1 MKLHNRYIFVGALTL
16 VVLAGVVGAVVYSLR
31 DPAEFTYKG
40 KPLSEYLISMVPGH
54 GNYDTDFQEAK
65 AALIEAGTNAMP
77 VLFRMLRAHDS
88 ALRLKLDTVGR
99 KLGLIR
105 KPFTPASLKNQAA
118 AAAFVILG
126 SSAKD
131 CAPELVKIFHEN
143 ISQDSQLS
151 ALGALSRIGPLAVQ
165 ATASLIPG
173 LTNTNHYVRAQ
184 VVQTLGYI
192 WATPKLAVPELVK
205 CLNDPYARVRLDA
218 AHVLGGYRARA
229 EAAVPA
235 LIAAL
240 KDTDS
245 RVRLEVR
252 LAIWKIN
259 PDTYHQL
266 AGEGRVPESADSDPT
281 Q

>member
-1 MKLHNRYIFVGALTL
+1 MKLLKRYAFVSALAL
-16 VVLAGVVGAVVYSLR
+16 VVLAGVIGAVVYSLR

-126 SSAKD
+126 SSRKD
-131 CAPELVKIFHEN
+131 YVPELANVYEEQ
-143 ISQDSQLS
+143 ISVDSQLAVIQAIAGIGPPASGLGTPVIVKATIHTNLLVRRMAIHALRAVGVEPEIAVS
-151 ALGALSRIGPLAVQ
+151 ALTNCVSDSDYCARYFADSLLSEYGSRAGAALPVLEDSLAHSGRSDQ
-165 ATASLIPG
+165 SPA
-173 LTNTNHYVRAQ
+173 
-184 VVQTLGYI
+184 
-192 WATPKLAVPELVK
+192 
-205 CLNDPYARVRLDA
+205 
-218 AHVLGGYRARA
+218 ARA
-229 EAAVPA
+229 IKKIDGPTYYRLVAEGKIIESPA
-235 LIAAL
+235 
-240 KDTDS
+240 S
-245 RVRLEVR
+245 
-252 LAIWKIN
+252 
-259 PDTYHQL
+259 Q
-266 AGEGRVPESADSDPT
+266 
-281 Q
+281 